1 MKETKKQHAFA
12 VDRDERNKRRRA
24 LRHVEHTH
32 YMVHQDGQQLENER
46 EFETCAEH
54 AEDRQIVAEMTHSFV
69 STINFYKSEYGGAR
83 PHDEA
88 VKEALALDES
98 RRQWVE
104 GLEPEKVDWRHIAA
118 VGEHSM
124 SDALA
129 LWTRVREA
137 ADDELETG
145 RRAAKVAGNNIEAY
159 ALAQFLALRDS
170 FADQWQP
177 QGGIESAMIDMLAV
191 AFSRRA

>member
-69 STINFYKSEYGGAR
+69 STINFYKSE
-83 PHDEA
+83 
-88 VKEALALDES
+88 
-98 RRQWVE
+98 
-104 GLEPEKVDWRHIAA
+104 
-118 VGEHSM
+118 
-124 SDALA
+124 
-129 LWTRVREA
+129 
-137 ADDELETG
+137 
-145 RRAAKVAGNNIEAY
+145 
-159 ALAQFLALRDS
+159 
-170 FADQWQP
+170 
-177 QGGIESAMIDMLAV
+177 
-191 AFSRRA
+191 